1 MAKKIDQNWLLLGIT
16 LSAGLVFLVLWG
28 FFLEEFIFVSLLGME
43 ITKTSL
49 ERWEFIIFGVLLI
62 GISLIAPIRKIK
74 QSSKQLALTQNALD
88 GEQTLSKVFFN
99 VDNSIILVVDPT
111 NQIMQINQR
120 ASELLGQSL
129 IQVFQDD
136 LSTSSLHVALAE
148 LYLEA
153 NAIDISRERVDA
165 ILKVF
170 PANGYAKLVSAKVL
184 VAQDNEQAGREAL
197 AEALE
202 IWSDADADYTY
213 SVESRSLMNRL

>member
-1 MAKKIDQNWLLLGIT
+1 MRLGRLAIWD
-16 LSAGLVFLVLWG
+16 A
-28 FFLEEFIFVSLLGME
+28 E
-43 ITKTSL
+43 
-49 ERWEFIIFGVLLI
+49 FGVAI
-62 GISLIAPIRKIK
+62 
-74 QSSKQLALTQNALD
+74 THLD
-88 GEQTLSKVFFN
+88 
-99 VDNSIILVVDPT
+99 
-111 NQIMQINQR
+111 R

-129 IQVFQDD
+129 IQVFRDS

-170 PANGYAKLVSAKVL
+170 PANGYAKLVSAKVHL
-184 VAQDNEQAGREAL
+184 AQGNEKAGREAL